1 MMLPHPSQSEEISP
15 QLLSELLESQEV
27 FTLIDCRELDEW
39 HFNRIEGARHYPLS
53 KFPEMA
59 QTLLTQSESPMV
71 VYCHHGMRSLHATR
85 WLRQHGCQNVFS
97 LQGGIATW
105 SAEIDPSIPCY

>member
-1 MMLPHPSQSEEISP
+1 MMLPDSSVSEEISP
-15 QLLSELLESQEV
+15 QQLAEMLESTEV

-39 HFNRIEGARHYPLS
+39 HFNRIEGARHFPLS
-53 KFPEMA
+53 KFPEIA
-59 QTLLTQSESPMV
+59 QSLLPQSESPMV

-85 WLRQHGCQNVFS
+85 WLRQQGCHHVFS